1 MTTSLSLPSG
11 ATLQTILLDLEALAQ
26 APIEALLP
34 ADVASIVGAAE
45 KLVNRFVSQLVNPD
59 PNNVLGAMVDAEQTA
74 AGLAADKEYGPAK

>member
-34 ADVASIVGAAE
+34 ADTAALVAAGE
-45 KLVNRFVSQLVNPD
+45 KLVNRFVSQLVS
-59 PNNVLGAMVDAEQTA
+59 PNAGNVLGAEVDAEQA
-74 AGLAADKEYGPAK
+74 ASAAAEDAKFGPAK

>member
-45 KLVNRFVSQLVNPD
+45 KLLNRFVSQLVSPD
-59 PNNVLGAMVDAEQTA
+59 PNNVLGAEVDAEQTA
-74 AGLAADKEYGPAK
+74 SAAAEDAKFGPAK